1 MTMHFTPDI
10 GDEIMDVY
18 STIYSS
24 YSSMLDHLCS
34 SPLMAIMVIGNS
46 GDNCIL
52 YFVIPVRSETVFD
65 FNILLDVSVVRNV
78 ATSD

>member
-18 STIYSS
+18 SNIYSS

-34 SPLMAIMVIGNS
+34 SPLMAIMVIGDS
-46 GDNCIL
+46 GKTTFLFCFL
-52 YFVIPVRSETVFD
+52 CS
-65 FNILLDVSVVRNV
+65 
-78 ATSD
+78 